1 MIKKRVVL
9 GLTFLMCIFTLGC
22 SKVENTSK
30 EEDSKKISTEHTIN
44 KGSANKISFNDSLSE
59 VKDKMYNACIY
70 DSHDQPIK
78 TMEEA
83 KEYVKN
89 ILPDGIKEIESKFS
103 EDKGVTYAKY
113 GIEDFVFYVC
123 YIHPYKPLEHNIK
136 NYDLNTVSGIKFKRV
151 EINSNWESSK

>member
-1 MIKKRVVL
+1 MIKKRLVL
-9 GLTFLMCIFTLGC
+9 GLTFLICIFTLGC

-30 EEDSKKISTEHTIN
+30 EDDSKKISTEHNTN
-44 KGSANKISFNDSLSE
+44 KDTANKISFSDSLSE

-70 DSHDQPIK
+70 DSQDQPIK

-89 ILPDGIKEIESKFS
+89 ILPDGIKEIESKFR

-113 GIEDFVFYVC
+113 GTEDFVFYVC
-123 YIHPYKPLEHNIK
+123 YVHPYKPLENNIK

>member
-1 MIKKRVVL
+1 MIKKRLVL
-9 GLTFLMCIFTLGC
+9 GLTLLICIFTLGC

-30 EEDSKKISTEHTIN
+30 EDDSKKISNEHNIN
-44 KGSANKISFNDSLSE
+44 KDTANKISTKDSLNE

-70 DSHDQPIK
+70 DSQDNAIK

-89 ILPDGIKEIESKFS
+89 ILPDGIKEIESKYS

-113 GIEDFVFYVC
+113 GTADFVYYVC
-123 YIHPYKPLEHNIK
+123 YIHPYKPLENNIK

>member
-1 MIKKRVVL
+1 MIKKRLVL
-9 GLTFLMCIFTLGC
+9 GLTFLVCIFTLGC

-30 EEDSKKISTEHTIN
+30 EDDSKKISTEHNTN
-44 KGSANKISFNDSLSE
+44 KDTANKISFNDSLSE

-70 DSHDQPIK
+70 DSQDQPIK

-89 ILPDGIKEIESKFS
+89 ILPDGIKEIESKYS

-113 GIEDFVFYVC
+113 GTEDFVYYVC
-123 YIHPYKPLEHNIK
+123 YIHPYKPLENNIK